1 MRFLTFIT
9 FLFCSFGSFAQ
20 VGVNTMT
27 PDSSAALDV
36 SSTEQ
41 GFLPARMT
49 TVQRDAVNVSTLSK
63 GLIIFNTDTN
73 VLNIFDGIVWH
84 AIVNANTATI
94 CTTETTYAGLLSCL
108 QSNYTPA
115 GTLGYATAR
124 DVLYGSID
132 MNPVNMELKGIYT
145 DFTIIMDYSTDP
157 DASIHAFNLGINA
170 EHAYPQS
177 MGAMDEPNRSDM
189 HSLFPAKDNVNSSR
203 NNCPFGE
210 ITDTDT
216 DSWFVLNTELNS
228 IPTTNV
234 DDYSEKDNDAVFP
247 LLAASQQCSF
257 EPRESKK
264 GDIARAVFYFYTI
277 YNNTNVNAY
286 TAYANDNFFNSMRD
300 TLILWHIQDPVNQE
314 EIDRNIRV
322 KAQQGNDNPF
332 ILDQSLALRLFN

>member
-1 MRFLTFIT
+1 MKFFLIIT
-9 FLFCSFGSFAQ
+9 FLFCSFISVAQ

-27 PDSSAALDV
+27 PDPSAALEI
-36 SSTEQ
+36 SGIEG
-41 GFLPARMT
+41 GFLLARMT
-49 TVQRDAVNVSTLSK
+49 TLERDAVNVSTLSK
-63 GLIIFNTDTN
+63 GLIIYNLDKN

-84 AIVNANTATI
+84 AIVNVNTATI

-124 DVLYGSID
+124 DVMYGSID
-132 MNPVNMELKGIYT
+132 MNPINLELKGIYT

-177 MGAMDEPNRSDM
+177 MGANEEPNRSDM

-210 ITDTDT
+210 IDDADA
-216 DSWFVLNTELNS
+216 DSWYVLNTELNS
-228 IPTTNV
+228 IPSTNI
-234 DDYSEKDNDAVFP
+234 DDYSEKDNDAIFP
-247 LLAASQQCSF
+247 LLDASQQCSF

-277 YNNTNVNAY
+277 YNNTNVNTYA
-286 TAYANDNFFNSMRD
+286 AYANDNFFNSMKN
-300 TLILWHIQDPVNQE
+300 TLILWHIQDPVDQD
-314 EIDRNIRV
+314 EIDRNVKV

-332 ILDQSLALRLFN
+332 ILDQSLVLRLFN